1 MLKEFCNT
9 IKDNDTIWVLENSD
23 NSDTLFKKYVT
34 DKLFSSTYVIV
45 SKDIAYVFVHKL
57 DEGNI
62 QNIKD
67 ECARVYVYDSYKK
80 LNSQIEEAL
89 KELDFPTR
97 LLLSYTTMS
106 DNNTDIISHSSY
118 LRVSKLFRKIY
129 KNNDKKFK
137 IKSSEH
143 NIYEIIC
150 RCTSLE
156 IERLK
161 VLAKATDDILKKS
174 FESITV
180 NQSEIEIARNTVLIT
195 KEYMEKIKES
205 NKIAKYSM
213 AWDVCPIVLVGED
226 LEKGGHAEPSSRKIK
241 YGDTVYYDFGIK
253 AEYEDGMVLYTDM
266 QRMGYLLKKDET
278 GAPSE
283 VLKVFNT
290 LKDAI
295 ACGINAMNIGVKAYK
310 VDDIVRGKIL
320 DSNYPDYP
328 HATGHPVGKEVHG
341 AGALISYKTSKRANL
356 RLVENAIYTLEPRVN
371 IKNGGSIEEMILVT
385 ASGAVPLCSTQSE
398 LYLIKEK
405 R

>member
-1 MLKEFCNT
+1 
-9 IKDNDTIWVLENSD
+9 
-23 NSDTLFKKYVT
+23 
-34 DKLFSSTYVIV
+34 
-45 SKDIAYVFVHKL
+45 
-57 DEGNI
+57 
-62 QNIKD
+62 
-67 ECARVYVYDSYKK
+67 
-80 LNSQIEEAL
+80 
-89 KELDFPTR
+89 
-97 LLLSYTTMS
+97 
-106 DNNTDIISHSSY
+106 
-118 LRVSKLFRKIY
+118 
-129 KNNDKKFK
+129 
-137 IKSSEH
+137 
-143 NIYEIIC
+143 
-150 RCTSLE
+150 
-156 IERLK
+156 
-161 VLAKATDDILKKS
+161 
-174 FESITV
+174 
-180 NQSEIEIARNTVLIT
+180 
-195 KEYMEKIKES
+195 MEKIKES

-356 RLVENAIYTLEPRVN
+356 RLVENSIYTLEPRVN

>member
-129 KNNDKKFK
+129 KNNNKKFK

-356 RLVENAIYTLEPRVN
+356 RLVENSIYTLEPRVN

>member
-80 LNSQIEEAL
+80 LNSRIEEAL
-89 KELDFPTR
+89 KELDFPTK

-129 KNNDKKFK
+129 KNNNKKF
-137 IKSSEH
+137 KSSEH

-195 KEYMEKIKES
+195 QEYMEKIKES

-226 LEKGGHAEPSSRKIK
+226 LEKGGHAEPSSKKIK

-278 GAPSE
+278 EAPSE

-385 ASGAVPLCSTQSE
+385 ASGAVPLCSAQSE

>member
-129 KNNDKKFK
+129 M
-137 IKSSEH
+137 
-143 NIYEIIC
+143 
-150 RCTSLE
+150 
-156 IERLK
+156 
-161 VLAKATDDILKKS
+161 KS
-174 FESITV
+174 FV
-180 NQSEIEIARNTVLIT
+180 DVL
-195 KEYMEKIKES
+195 
-205 NKIAKYSM
+205 
-213 AWDVCPIVLVGED
+213 L
-226 LEKGGHAEPSSRKIK
+226 
-241 YGDTVYYDFGIK
+241 
-253 AEYEDGMVLYTDM
+253 
-266 QRMGYLLKKDET
+266 
-278 GAPSE
+278 
-283 VLKVFNT
+283 
-290 LKDAI
+290 
-295 ACGINAMNIGVKAYK
+295 
-310 VDDIVRGKIL
+310 
-320 DSNYPDYP
+320 
-328 HATGHPVGKEVHG
+328 
-341 AGALISYKTSKRANL
+341 
-356 RLVENAIYTLEPRVN
+356 
-371 IKNGGSIEEMILVT
+371 
-385 ASGAVPLCSTQSE
+385 
-398 LYLIKEK
+398 
-405 R
+405 

>member
-129 KNNDKKFK
+129 KNNNKKFK